1 MKASITTLSSWTGL
15 DRRTVQK
22 RLEGLDFVNNG
33 TAGHHYESTEALRRI
48 YLGEPAATGENL
60 DPQQE
65 KAALD
70 AARRRLAEL
79 DYQKRTGELI
89 AADVV
94 QETWIRMA
102 GACRS
107 KLLTLP
113 GRLAVSVTGCST
125 VHETEQVAKDLVHE
139 ALAELAANGK
149 PQ

>member
-1 MKASITTLSSWTGL
+1 MKASITTLAAWTGL

-22 RLEGLDFVNNG
+22 RLQGLPFENNAN
-33 TAGHHYESTEALRRI
+33 AGHHYESTEALRRI
-48 YLGEPAATGENL
+48 YLGEPAATGESL
-60 DPQQE
+60 DPAQE

-89 AADVV
+89 PADVV

-113 GRLAVSVTGCST
+113 GRLAVSASGCQT
-125 VHETEQVAKDLVHE
+125 VHEIEREAKSLVHE
-139 ALAELAANGK
+139 CLAELAASGK
-149 PQ
+149 TQ

>member
-1 MKASITTLSSWTGL
+1 MRASITTLSSLTGL
-15 DRRTVQK
+15 DRRTITK
-22 RLEGLDFVNNG
+22 RLAGLDFEDSGNV
-33 TAGHHYESTEALRRI
+33 GHFYDSAAALRRI
-48 YLGEPAATGENL
+48 FMGEPNISGESL

-65 KAALD
+65 RAALD

-89 AADVV
+89 PVDVV
-94 QETWIRMA
+94 QEHWIRMA

-113 GRLAVSVTGCST
+113 GRLAVSVTGCQT
-125 VHETEQVAKDLVHE
+125 VHETEQVAKALVHE
-139 ALAELAANGK
+139 ALQELSDNGK